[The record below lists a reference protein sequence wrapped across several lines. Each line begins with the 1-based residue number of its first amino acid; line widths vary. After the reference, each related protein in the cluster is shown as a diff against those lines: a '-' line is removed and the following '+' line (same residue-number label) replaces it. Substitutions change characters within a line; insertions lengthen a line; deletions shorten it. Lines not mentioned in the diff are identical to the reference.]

1 MSFFNSSVDFC
12 DSSNASF
19 VASRLRAVF
28 MNPKTGKRQER
39 SRVAGTFAEAV
50 SMSEEKLIVFVKA
63 PRPGTVK
70 TRLAKSIGTNAACG
84 AYCLLVETLL
94 RRIERLEN
102 VELRFTP
109 DDAADEIRS
118 WLRKT
123 WQTSPQGAGHLGER
137 LQRAFQTAF
146 QNGANRVVVIGSDCP
161 EITADDIDMAW
172 SALKMNDSVL
182 GPARDGGY
190 WLIGLRQP
198 QPAHQKKYGF

>member
-1 MSFFNSSVDFC
+1 
-12 DSSNASF
+12 
-19 VASRLRAVF
+19 
-28 MNPKTGKRQER
+28 
-39 SRVAGTFAEAV
+39 
-50 SMSEEKLIVFVKA
+50 MSEEKLIVFVKA

-161 EITADDIDMAW
+161 EITADDVDRAW
-172 SALKMNDSVL
+172 SALKTNDSVL

-198 QPAHQKKYGF
+198 QPALFQNISWSTATVFEETLARAKAARLNVKLLRQLTDVDTEHQWREFVAHRKTISDRV